1 MNESMDSVAH
11 EHLSPNLCYCS
22 IVVPVGLRTHLPHPK
37 RQRFLARSPLD
48 MSTSKVFP
56 SESSEALNVHPVLS
70 PETKKDLEDALD
82 ETMSAE
88 DAQKKAWVEDNRRD
102 LFNAFAIGRKLDP
115 FPHKDIEVFS
125 AVEGTDA
132 DLRRVLNNIYEK
144 YGPLTMFD
152 KGVDGLARHWVVG
165 YQSMRGT
172 QTVQKV
178 MLYVE
183 GTEWTRSSRVLD
195 SLTAMI
201 QAEDAGFPDDEDW
214 AVVEKPV
221 GGLGFK
227 RCKS

>member
-1 MNESMDSVAH
+1 M
-11 EHLSPNLCYCS
+11 S
-22 IVVPVGLRTHLPHPK
+22 I
-37 RQRFLARSPLD
+37 
-48 MSTSKVFP
+48 SKVFP

-70 PETKKDLEDALD
+70 PASKKDLEDALD

-102 LFNAFAIGRKLDP
+102 LFNAFATCRKVDLSS
-115 FPHKDIEVFS
+115 HKNIEVFS
-125 AVEGTDA
+125 AVEGTDE
-132 DLRRVLNNIYEK
+132 DLRKSLNNIYEK

-227 RCKS
+227 HCKS

>member
-1 MNESMDSVAH
+1 
-11 EHLSPNLCYCS
+11 
-22 IVVPVGLRTHLPHPK
+22 
-37 RQRFLARSPLD
+37 

-132 DLRRVLNNIYEK
+132 DLRRVLVSTVIFACCNI
-144 YGPLTMFD
+144 L
-152 KGVDGLARHWVVG
+152 
-165 YQSMRGT
+165 
-172 QTVQKV
+172 
-178 MLYVE
+178 
-183 GTEWTRSSRVLD
+183 RVNR
-195 SLTAMI
+195 T
-201 QAEDAGFPDDEDW
+201 DA
-214 AVVEKPV
+214 
-221 GGLGFK
+221 
-227 RCKS
+227 

>member
-1 MNESMDSVAH
+1 
-11 EHLSPNLCYCS
+11 
-22 IVVPVGLRTHLPHPK
+22 
-37 RQRFLARSPLD
+37 
-48 MSTSKVFP
+48 MSTSKVFL
-56 SESSEALNVHPVLS
+56 SGSSEALNVHPVLS
-70 PETKKDLEDALD
+70 PASKKDLEDALD

-102 LFNAFAIGRKLDP
+102 LFNAFATGRKVDLSS
-115 FPHKDIEVFS
+115 HKNIEVFS
-125 AVEGTDA
+125 AVEGTDE
-132 DLRRVLNNIYEK
+132 DLPMRK
-144 YGPLTMFD
+144 
-152 KGVDGLARHWVVG
+152 
-165 YQSMRGT
+165 SMRGT

-195 SLTAMI
+195 NLAAMI

-227 RCKS
+227 HCKS